1 VKDFDV
7 NRLLTLGTVVIIILI
22 AAGSGYRV
30 EISSAGIKFEQ
41 NAALPIQPQDMKIS
55 RK

>member
-1 VKDFDV
+1 MKDFDV

-30 EISSAGIKFEQ
+30 EIRSAGIKFEQ
-41 NAALPIQPQDMKIS
+41 NAGLLVRPHDMKFS
-55 RK
+55 QN